1 MMRFPLEWESLG
13 MYPEALAN
21 VQVAGYEPGHENAS
35 EHDRCGAFHWWL
47 KRNPT
52 ESELK
57 KLMFLASID
66 PDRLMGNDI
75 REYIRKNEAYSQ
87 EVESAW
93 FS

>member
-1 MMRFPLEWESLG
+1 
-13 MYPEALAN
+13 MYPDELAHI
-21 VQVAGYEPGHENAS
+21 QVNGYEAGHENAS

-47 KRNPT
+47 KRGPT

-66 PDRLMGNDI
+66 PDPLMGEDI
-75 REYIRKNEAYSQ
+75 RKYIQRSKSYSL

-93 FS
+93 RR